1 MQTGVD
7 RETGKEE
14 KGDGMSL
21 AVLVGALKK
30 PVEIAR
36 EIKNA
41 TPEIKRMALIEDN
54 TRGCV
59 EIYFELE
66 TGEEAQRI
74 AMHFQMIP
82 APVAGE
88 WLEITFDELLQS
100 ANFKMMG
107 GKVID

>member
-21 AVLVGALKK
+21 AVLVGALRE
-30 PVEIAR
+30 PEEIAR
-36 EIKNA
+36 EIKHS
-41 TPEIKRMALIEDN
+41 TPNIKRLALIGGN
-54 TRGCV
+54 TRGYV

-66 TGEEAQRI
+66 TDAEAEII

-82 APVAGE
+82 APVAGKMMS
-88 WLEITFDELLQS
+88 ITFDELVNAQ
-100 ANFKMMG
+100 NFKMMG
-107 GKVID
+107 GKVIE